1 MSLRRPGELPVYT
14 RPSNSIEFLVET
26 RDFPGTRAVLFQVG
40 IRQASLSSE
49 RFDLKFNQLQN
60 FKFYTGGWV
69 RHHKNSPAEIVAD
82 RLEAA
87 EPSGR
92 PSYAQPVEIVAAMPR
107 VRFTRPK
114 SQKSVPASRK
124 RRGRQA
130 TTIAPHNCA
139 DKNGKVTVLQELRL
153 LTQEQES
160 RRETVL
166 GRFFECQE
174 LRMSSALLARAVE
187 QCSRWRAGKRLAP
200 PEGSLPPTI

>member
-14 RPSNSIEFLVET
+14 RPSNSIEFPVET

-40 IRQASLSSE
+40 ICQAPLSSE

-60 FKFYTGGWV
+60 FPFDTGGWI
-69 RHHKNSPAEIVAD
+69 RHHRNCPGEIVAG

-87 EPSGR
+87 QPSDP
-92 PSYAQPVEIVAAMPR
+92 PSYGQPVEIVAAMPR
-107 VRFTRPK
+107 VRFTRPR

-124 RRGRQA
+124 QRGRQS
-130 TTIAPHNCA
+130 TTIQPQNCA
-139 DKNGKVTVLQELRL
+139 SQNGKRTVLQELRL
-153 LTQEQES
+153 LTQERES
-160 RRETVL
+160 RHETVL

-174 LRMSSALLARAVE
+174 LQMSSALLARAVE

-200 PEGSLPPTI
+200 PEGSLLPTI